1 MRVVLKD
8 TSNGEGEA
16 ASTMGRA
23 GVTVRPPMVVE
34 RSIFIS
40 RVGGVWIVVL
50 TIGGAA
56 VAVRQRQEAGRI

>member
-1 MRVVLKD
+1 
-8 TSNGEGEA
+8 
-16 ASTMGRA
+16 
-23 GVTVRPPMVVE
+23 VVE